1 MIISRKVINF
11 ILDVYNHGGKITK
24 KQQSLFSY
32 QYYVMCWHLR
42 DSGIIKENGLTK
54 DGQKIWELTEK
65 GTEVAK
71 ILVEL
76 ERVLH
81 GDKS

>member
-1 MIISRKVINF
+1 
-11 ILDVYNHGGKITK
+11 
-24 KQQSLFSY
+24 
-32 QYYVMCWHLR
+32 LR